1 MAEKEA
7 VERRLQERRAA
18 EEVRREAV
26 GRVSVEVGGAEE
38 VCERE
43 VDGEVGEGSEGGEG
57 AEVVPVRG
65 IEEGGEARGDES
77 RPLPV
82 WHPRRKA
89 KATRRVRAAEAAKA
103 ARKEAGPSGAAGG

>member
-57 AEVVPVRG
+57 AEQRC
-65 IEEGGEARGDES
+65 AS
-77 RPLPV
+77 
-82 WHPRRKA
+82 
-89 KATRRVRAAEAAKA
+89 
-103 ARKEAGPSGAAGG
+103 